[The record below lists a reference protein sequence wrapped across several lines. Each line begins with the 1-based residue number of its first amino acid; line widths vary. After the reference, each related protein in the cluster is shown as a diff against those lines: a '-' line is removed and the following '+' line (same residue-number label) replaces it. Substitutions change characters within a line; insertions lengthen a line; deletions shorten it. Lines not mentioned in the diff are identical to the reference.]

1 MKETR
6 VLTDNEQGSIYIYIY
21 IYIYICVFFRERFLR
36 ERDQESPGEMSRG
49 AVFSGARERGM
60 CVGERD
66 FGEKETRIRA
76 E

>member
-1 MKETR
+1 M
-6 VLTDNEQGSIYIYIY
+6 
-21 IYIYICVFFRERFLR
+21 CVFFERGFLR
-36 ERDQESPGEMSRG
+36 ERDQDSRGEMSRG